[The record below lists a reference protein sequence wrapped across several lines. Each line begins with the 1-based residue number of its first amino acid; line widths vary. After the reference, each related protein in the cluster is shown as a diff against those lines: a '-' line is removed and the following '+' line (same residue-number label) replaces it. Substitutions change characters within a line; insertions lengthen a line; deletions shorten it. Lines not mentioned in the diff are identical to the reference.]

1 MGKRIRWGAILSI
14 FILLPFTI
22 RLSILNPGII
32 TPWAVQLPGYLI
44 SFWKYSSNPPNYSNQ
59 ALLVGGLGV
68 NGLVSKPLVLS
79 TREGLNGYF
88 GIAVMNDS

>member
-1 MGKRIRWGAILSI
+1 MGRYIIYIHTSTLSYT
-14 FILLPFTI
+14 FVYSQPRNNNPLGC
-22 RLSILNPGII
+22 SIAGI
-32 TPWAVQLPGYLI
+32 PYL
-44 SFWKYSSNPPNYSNQ
+44 FLEVLQWPPNYSNQ